1 MKIIDTH
8 THFYDPFRPQGV
20 PWPGT
25 EDSLIYRTVLPE
37 HHREVAVPTG
47 VVGTVV
53 SAASVWP
60 DDNQWVLDLVTP
72 EDPWIL
78 GVVGYIGSDD
88 DFAANVD
95 RLAANPF
102 YRGIRAGA
110 DFVDDTDGHALER
123 VESMAEHDLMVDIC
137 GTVNRADDIC
147 SLADRVPQLRW
158 VLNHCGEPSIDGK
171 APDPSWINYI
181 QAVSQFPQ
189 IFCKVSGLVE
199 YSQIKPAPSELDYYL
214 PVLEVLWDA
223 FGEDR
228 LIYGSNWPVCDVDS
242 DHDTVQA
249 IVRSFFEPKG
259 EVAQEKYWWKNAK
272 AAYKYVSHCHGT

>member
-37 HHREVAVPTG
+37 HHREVAAPTG

-72 EDPWIL
+72 EDLWI
-78 GVVGYIGSDD
+78 VGYIASDD
-88 DFAANVD
+88 DFVANVD

-110 DFVDDTDGHALER
+110 DFVDDADGRALER
-123 VESMAEHDLMVDIC
+123 VERMAEHDLMVDIC
-137 GTVNRADDIC
+137 GTVDRAHDIC
-147 SLADRVPQLRW
+147 SLARRVPQLRW

-171 APDPSWINYI
+171 APDSSWVDYI

-223 FGEDR
+223 FGEDH
-228 LIYGSNWPVCDVDS
+228 LIYGSNWPVCDVNS

-259 EVAQEKYWWKNAK
+259 DVAQEKYWWKNAK
-272 AAYKYVSHCHGT
+272 AAYKYVDAG